1 MDTNTIP
8 VINIEQIDSPATLRV
23 LDTACRD
30 WGFFQV
36 TNHGID
42 PNLIAAIFDQ
52 TRAFF
57 AQPSTIKKEI
67 SRTADNTWGFFDQEL
82 TKNKR
87 DWKEIFD
94 FGPADGYSIRPQW
107 PRLLP
112 RFEPVVRA
120 YYAACERLAHS
131 LLAAISVNLG
141 MPAEYLR
148 HSFGRGHTSFLRMN
162 YYPVWR
168 ITHEPGAASVQ
179 QGEQFGVH
187 HHTDAGALTL
197 LLQDDVPGLE
207 VFRDGE
213 WYLVEPRSDALVINI
228 GDIVQVWSNDRYKAS
243 LHRVVTNAT
252 RERISI
258 PYFFNPAHDAHY
270 APLPT
275 TIDDAHPARYV
286 PINWGNF
293 RALRA
298 AGDYADLGAEVQI
311 SDFAR

>member
-1 MDTNTIP
+1 MNTNTIP
-8 VINIEQIDSPATLRV
+8 VINIEQIDHPATLRV

-42 PNLIAAIFDQ
+42 ANLMAVIFDQ
-52 TRAFF
+52 MRAFF
-57 AQPSTIKKEI
+57 AQPSAIKREI
-67 SRTADNTWGFFDQEL
+67 ARTATNTWGFFDQEL

-94 FGPADGYSIRPQW
+94 FGPADDHSLIAQW

-120 YYAACERLAHS
+120 YYAACERLAHG

-141 MPAEYLR
+141 MPSEYLR

-162 YYPVWR
+162 YYPAYPV
-168 ITHEPGAASVQ
+168 TNEGGKTVGA
-179 QGEQFGVH
+179 QGEQFGVN

-207 VFRDGE
+207 VFRNDE
-213 WYLVEPRSDALVINI
+213 WHLVEPRSDALVINI

-243 LHRVVTNAT
+243 LHRVITNPN
-252 RERISI
+252 RERFSI
-258 PYFFNPAHDAHY
+258 PFFFNPAHDAQY

-286 PINWGNF
+286 SINWGNF

-298 AGDYADLGAEVQI
+298 AGDYADLGNEVQI

>member
-1 MDTNTIP
+1 MDHL
-8 VINIEQIDSPATLRV
+8 ATLRV
-23 LDTACRD
+23 LDAACRD

-36 TNHGID
+36 THHGID
-42 PNLIAAIFDQ
+42 ANLIAAVFDQ
-52 TRAFF
+52 TKAFF
-57 AQPSTIKKEI
+57 AQPRNIKREI
-67 SRTADNTWGFFDQEL
+67 SRTASNTWGYFDQEL
-82 TKNKR
+82 TKNRR

-94 FGPADGYSIRPQW
+94 FGPADGHALEPQW

-120 YYAACERLAHS
+120 YYAACERLAHT
-131 LLAAISVNLG
+131 LLAAISSNLG

-162 YYPVWR
+162 YYPVYPLSPAPESGQVHHR
-168 ITHEPGAASVQ
+168 D
-179 QGEQFGVH
+179 QFGVH

-207 VFRDGE
+207 VFRRDK
-213 WYLVEPRSDALVINI
+213 WHLVEPRSDALVINI

-243 LHRVVTNAT
+243 LHRVITNAT
-252 RERISI
+252 RERFSI
-258 PYFFNPAHDAHY
+258 PFFLNPAHDAHY

-298 AGDYADLGAEVQI
+298 AGDYADLGEEVQI
-311 SDFAR
+311 SHFAR

>member
-1 MDTNTIP
+1 MSTNTIP
-8 VINIEQIDSPATLRV
+8 VISIEQIDNPKTLKV

-36 TNHGID
+36 TNHSID

-57 AQPSTIKKEI
+57 AQPSAIKREI
-67 SRTADNTWGFFDQEL
+67 SRTARNTWGFFDQEL

-94 FGPADGYSIRPQW
+94 FGPAGGDSLKPQW

-120 YYAACERLAHS
+120 YYAACERLAHT

-141 MPAEYLR
+141 MPAEYLK
-148 HSFGRGHTSFLRMN
+148 HNFGRRHTSFLRMN
-162 YYPVWR
+162 YYPVR
-168 ITHEPGAASVQ
+168 PVTHEYASAGEQRV
-179 QGEQFGVH
+179 EQFGVH

-197 LLQDDVPGLE
+197 LLQDDVAGLE
-207 VFRDGE
+207 VFRSDE
-213 WYLVEPRSDALVINI
+213 WHLVEPRSDALVINI

-243 LHRVVTNAT
+243 LHRVTTNAS
-252 RERISI
+252 RDRFSI
-258 PYFFNPAHDAHY
+258 PFFFNPAHDAHY

-275 TIDDAHPARYV
+275 TIDNAHPARYV

-298 AGDYADLGAEVQI
+298 AGDYADLGEEVQI
-311 SDFAR
+311 SHFAK

>member
-1 MDTNTIP
+1 MNANAIP
-8 VINIEQIDSPATLRV
+8 VIDIERIDSPATLKV

-36 TNHGID
+36 TRHNVD
-42 PNLIAAIFDQ
+42 PNLIAAVFDQ

-57 AQPSTIKKEI
+57 AQPSTIKREI

-94 FGPADGYSIRPQW
+94 FGPADGRTLKPQF

-120 YYAACERLAHS
+120 YYAACERLAHT
-131 LLAAISVNLG
+131 LLAAISSNLG
-141 MPAEYLR
+141 MPSEYLK
-148 HSFGRGHTSFLRMN
+148 HSFGHGHTSFLRMN
-162 YYPVWR
+162 YYPACPV
-168 ITHEPGAASVQ
+168 TYQPSPA
-179 QGEQFGVH
+179 GEQQRERFGIH

-207 VFRDGE
+207 VFRRGE
-213 WYLVEPRSDALVINI
+213 WHLVEPRPDALVINI

-243 LHRVVTNAT
+243 LHRVITNAN
-252 RERISI
+252 RERFSI
-258 PYFFNPAHDAHY
+258 PFFFNPAHDAQY

-298 AGDYADLGAEVQI
+298 AGDYADLGEEVQI
-311 SDFAR
+311 SHFAR

>member
-1 MDTNTIP
+1 MNTNTIP
-8 VINIEQIDSPATLRV
+8 VINIEQIDHPATLQL

-42 PNLIAAIFDQ
+42 ANLIAAIFDQ
-52 TRAFF
+52 MRAFF
-57 AQPSTIKKEI
+57 AQPSVIKREI
-67 SRTADNTWGFFDQEL
+67 SRTSSNTWGFFDQEL

-94 FGPADGYSIRPQW
+94 FGPADDYALKPQW

-112 RFEPVVRA
+112 RFEPIVRA
-120 YYAACERLAHS
+120 YYAACERLANA
-131 LLAAISVNLG
+131 LLAVISANLG
-141 MPAEYLR
+141 MPSEYLR
-148 HSFGRGHTSFLRMN
+148 YSFGRGHTSFLRMN
-162 YYPVWR
+162 YYPVYR
-168 ITHEPGAASVQ
+168 VTDDEGKPGAR
-179 QGEQFGVH
+179 QGEQFGVN

-207 VFRDGE
+207 VFRNDE
-213 WYLVEPRSDALVINI
+213 WHLVEPRSDALVINI

-243 LHRVVTNAT
+243 LHRVITNPS
-252 RERISI
+252 RDRFSI
-258 PYFFNPAHDAHY
+258 PFFFNPAHDAHY

-286 PINWGNF
+286 SINWGNF